1 MNVPLTIEAEIH
13 FHRLGRGNPKMLQ
26 EGAAPNRQRPRV
38 SRIARLMALALRFDR
53 LIREGAIADYAELAR
68 VGHVSRARVSQI
80 MNLLQL
86 APGIQEQLLFHER
99 VSRQRDPLPLWR
111 MQPIAAILDWQ
122 KQRRMWVDLRK
133 VVAK

>member
-1 MNVPLTIEAEIH
+1 MNALLTIESEIH
-13 FHRLGRGNPKMLQ
+13 FHRLGRGNPKMLR

-86 APGIQEQLLFHER
+86 APDIQELLLFHER
-99 VSRQRDPLPLWR
+99 VSRQRDPFPLWR
-111 MQPIAAILDWQ
+111 LQPIAAVLDWQ
-122 KQRRMWVDLRK
+122 NQRRLWLDLKK
-133 VVAK
+133 VAGG